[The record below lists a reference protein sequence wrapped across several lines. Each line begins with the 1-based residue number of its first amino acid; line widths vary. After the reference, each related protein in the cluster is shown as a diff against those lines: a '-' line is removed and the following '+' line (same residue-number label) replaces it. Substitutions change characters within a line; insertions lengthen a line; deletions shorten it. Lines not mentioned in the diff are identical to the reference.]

1 VDRSIT
7 NHQSTQSVLWNDGP
21 MMMADACVQP
31 HPPYYYY
38 RSLRH
43 HQGHYG
49 RVLLFAVFL
58 LCGGILP
65 LPVVNAFAARNHIEN
80 NNAAR
85 RPRQRQPTTADG
97 GTRSSGGRNSNI
109 IQNKTPPTTVLI
121 QQPSLAW
128 WIAELQKCR
137 SAQETIER
145 ICRRLPTPHQH
156 QEREGTRTASSST
169 PTAVASPA
177 SMYSLILVRLSRQL
191 LSSSTVMMMD
201 GSIGDPNVHQK
212 QQQQQVHLD
221 IDDVDAIRQMVLG
234 LTRTTTEPPEGPTT
248 EQSSKTSLHDDEWTK
263 QRCRRT
269 EQWLADCV
277 EGTKAAAIVARSLSI
292 CCSSLFLE
300 PHESVAV
307 DPGTALGL
315 PLREFWKSVLSSS
328 SSTTTKSTTHD
339 DHDSDMVSL
348 LSPPAMTGLKWAMD
362 TFGALHTLADE
373 PQAKR
378 DDLPSHNG
386 IPNGHNDYYDL
397 PPEFWTAYDGLKIP
411 FEVVPKGLDDT
422 LSTTLTVPSLVAEVD
437 FRADTIQTA
446 ATGRSVRERRYTA
459 WQGDDGIAAFAYSGK
474 SMARADWTASV
485 RAVRDRLYHQTDGRR
500 QYYDGCLVNYY
511 PNGES
516 AMRYHRDPDQGTLWD
531 YDTAVVSIGSP
542 RPFSFRRKHCPSVGG
557 GDNDNGHGPTA
568 PEQEEVEE
576 IHNFVVFHGDVT
588 HMFADCQA
596 RFEHTVKKAGVPD
609 SPRISLVFKRS
620 FGSLDG
626 STV

>member
-7 NHQSTQSVLWNDGP
+7 NHQSTQSVFWNDGP

-38 RSLRH
+38 RYLRH

-49 RVLLFAVFL
+49 RVLLFAVVL

-65 LPVVNAFAARNHIEN
+65 LPVVDAFAARNHIEN

-109 IQNKTPPTTVLI
+109 IQNKTPPTTVI
-121 QQPSLAW
+121 TPQPSAW

-137 SAQETIER
+137 TAQETIER
-145 ICRRLPTPHQH
+145 VCRRLPTQHNH
-156 QEREGTRTASSST
+156 QEREGTRTASS
-169 PTAVASPA
+169 PTDTAAASPA
-177 SMYSLILVRLSRQL
+177 SLYSLILIRLSRQL
-191 LSSSTVMMMD
+191 LSSSTTVVMAAA
-201 GSIGDPNVHQK
+201 VE
-212 QQQQQVHLD
+212 QQQVPLN
-221 IDDVDAIRQMVLG
+221 IDDVDAIRQMIIG
-234 LTRTTTEPPEGPTT
+234 LTRTTTTEPPEGSTPP
-248 EQSSKTSLHDDEWTK
+248 QSSKTPHDDKSTK
-263 QRCRRT
+263 QRRSRRT

-277 EGTKAAAIVARSLSI
+277 EGTKAAAIIARFLSI
-292 CCSSLFLE
+292 YCSSLFLAQ
-300 PHESVAV
+300 HESDVV

-315 PLREFWKSVLSSS
+315 PLREFWRSVLSSS
-328 SSTTTKSTTHD
+328 SSSTATKSTTHD
-339 DHDSDMVSL
+339 DDDLNLVSL
-348 LSPPAMTGLKWAMD
+348 LTPPAMTGLKWAMD
-362 TFGALHTLADE
+362 TFGALHAL
-373 PQAKR
+373 PGGPPAKR
-378 DDLPSHNG
+378 DDLTSHND
-386 IPNGHNDYYDL
+386 IPKDHNDYYDL
-397 PPEFWTAYDGLKIP
+397 TPEFRTVYDGLKIP

-422 LSTTLTVPSLVAEVD
+422 LWTTLTVPSLVAEVD

-485 RAVRDRLYHQTDGRR
+485 RAVRDRLYQTDGRR

-542 RPFSFRRKHCPSVGG
+542 RPFSFRRKRCPSDGG
-557 GDNDNGHGPTA
+557 GDNDNGDGPTA
-568 PEQEEVEE
+568 PEHQEVEE

-620 FGSLDG
+620 FGCLDG
-626 STV
+626 STE